1 MDNKIPVA
9 KFTTI
14 LNEFIDDEDNKDL
27 STVLSSYS
35 GSSLDYLNE
44 NLSLHFDDQNFSVKK
59 PKIEACLRYIAEHH
73 KTLDGNVGKLV
84 YETIMQAADMGER
97 FALDETTANKLL
109 AIKAIVPEVIIPKSN
124 RFMAFAK
131 KYLRPAA
138 ITSVFAAGSTYAV
151 HELASQLDLGAI
163 LGIVTDN
170 AELTAISTATN
181 SGIVTLTVTVGALVA
196 IDKLTRNYYAKTYG
210 IKANNI
216 HKLLNQDE
224 TDAKTIAEL
233 NLPINELLNIMK
245 ATDEKMFENRE
256 SKNLLGKLHNK
267 ILLKQNRNR
276 LHALYQFYHLLNKQI
291 DTLTKQD
298 ANTSKLR
305 ALAKNIDDYID
316 NLMETSL
323 NSVYQKQLN
332 ARFRRKFVLDRSDII
347 AKNTGKKLAIQNAGK
362 STFKKLKLKKE
373 IKKEIKIAYT
383 KKGVKN
389 ETNNLIEKL
398 LMKYLTTGEPTIVSQ
413 IAEQPNADEFEPF
426 DFAIKDTNVAKVIE
440 DDVVETIEESTV
452 ENPIF
457 DTDEVEATL
466 KDFLDTPEEIEPFD
480 FAIKDTNVA
489 KVIEDDVVETI
500 EESTVE
506 NPIFDTDEFENRL
519 TEIEQIEDLDVK
531 YNKLEDLYWDIKRID
546 FKDSRSLNWQ
556 TEILERIV
564 RDQASI
570 IIERRKRREASET
583 SENTIAEPTAE
594 QNAEDAGAVYSPAE
608 IETTLKDFSNTPEEI
623 EDLDSKHTKLN
634 EFYNDVARMDNVSED
649 WRNSILERILNDIL
663 QTGKEI
669 NQKAKEE
676 KLNAEQAEKTAKT
689 NKSSTDKTAATK
701 FAEAYIL
708 KEIKDCGEKAIASK
722 CEIDITVVKEIRKAL
737 EEKASKK
744 STVTNGLG
752 KRDDAFKEGFNK
764 LFDIARKNIEGRE
777 LDLTIECSESTI
789 KQVSTV
795 IETTTSTSYDE
806 FSSIPTVWNFD

>member
-1 MDNKIPVA
+1 
-9 KFTTI
+9 
-14 LNEFIDDEDNKDL
+14 
-27 STVLSSYS
+27 
-35 GSSLDYLNE
+35 
-44 NLSLHFDDQNFSVKK
+44 
-59 PKIEACLRYIAEHH
+59 
-73 KTLDGNVGKLV
+73 
-84 YETIMQAADMGER
+84 
-97 FALDETTANKLL
+97 
-109 AIKAIVPEVIIPKSN
+109 
-124 RFMAFAK
+124 
-131 KYLRPAA
+131 
-138 ITSVFAAGSTYAV
+138 
-151 HELASQLDLGAI
+151 
-163 LGIVTDN
+163 
-170 AELTAISTATN
+170 
-181 SGIVTLTVTVGALVA
+181 
-196 IDKLTRNYYAKTYG
+196 
-210 IKANNI
+210 
-216 HKLLNQDE
+216 
-224 TDAKTIAEL
+224 
-233 NLPINELLNIMK
+233 MK

>member
-457 DTDEVEATL
+457 DTDE
-466 KDFLDTPEEIEPFD
+466 
-480 FAIKDTNVA
+480 
-489 KVIEDDVVETI
+489 
-500 EESTVE
+500 
-506 NPIFDTDEFENRL
+506 FENRL